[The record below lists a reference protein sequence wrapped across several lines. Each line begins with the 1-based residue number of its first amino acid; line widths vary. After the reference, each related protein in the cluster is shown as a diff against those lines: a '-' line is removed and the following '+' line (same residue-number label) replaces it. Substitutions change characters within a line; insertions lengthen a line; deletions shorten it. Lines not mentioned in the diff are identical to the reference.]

1 MDADKT
7 IIIQLLLQL
16 RVKDPEAV
24 AMLTPTSAEV
34 YVIVFCVLSTASE
47 QGVSSTVWSM
57 RFATTI
63 ELGAVLEY

>member
-34 YVIVFCVLSTASE
+34 YVIVFCVPFDGIGAGCK
-47 QGVSSTVWSM
+47 QYSM
-57 RFATTI
+57 
-63 ELGAVLEY
+63 EYAVCNNYRIGYCA